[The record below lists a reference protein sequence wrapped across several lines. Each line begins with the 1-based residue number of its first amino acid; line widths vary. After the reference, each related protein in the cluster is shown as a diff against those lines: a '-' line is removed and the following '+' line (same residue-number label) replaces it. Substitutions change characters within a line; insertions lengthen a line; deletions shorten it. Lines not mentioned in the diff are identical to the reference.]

1 VVDSKELTTF
11 KSLSKPPNQ
20 VAQLGITI
28 LYLKPTGSEDEK
40 GGWDEV
46 RRMISNPSSFI
57 DTLKGF
63 GKRIG
68 KVTNRQIQIVIE
80 RLDNKS
86 FEFDRMQEISKSAYN
101 LLMWL
106 KAMVKLYQVHKQVE
120 PLKKAVE
127 EMEKKAKQMAID
139 LEETNNLVEKL
150 TK

>member
-1 VVDSKELTTF
+1 
-11 KSLSKPPNQ
+11 
-20 VAQLGITI
+20 
-28 LYLKPTGSEDEK
+28 
-40 GGWDEV
+40 
-46 RRMISNPSSFI
+46 
-57 DTLKGF
+57 
-63 GKRIG
+63 
-68 KVTNRQIQIVIE
+68 
-80 RLDNKS
+80 
-86 FEFDRMQEISKSAYN
+86 MQEISKSAYN